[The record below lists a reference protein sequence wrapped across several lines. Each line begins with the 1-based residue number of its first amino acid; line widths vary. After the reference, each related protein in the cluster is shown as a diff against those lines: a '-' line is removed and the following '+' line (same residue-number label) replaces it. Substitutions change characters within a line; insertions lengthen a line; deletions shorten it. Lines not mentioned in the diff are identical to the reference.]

1 MRLRSVE
8 ENGNVTVITGSFFGE
23 LNLTVNNKEGEVIC
37 EFSGTALEM
46 REMQKMTQEESKE
59 PCNYGEDQEDSVEN
73 GSDVEEIEFEEEP
86 ETGEDDGPNFEPG
99 DKVELINNSQ
109 TTVYEQGDILTVI
122 KHSKIFNNNYE
133 VVGSDNRRRQII
145 SRDALKPLG
154 KKSKFFII
162 NKKGEDISSTFKEGT
177 IVKVIDEDIT
187 SSTRTVSSDDTV
199 QVFGLSDF
207 KGIAVDEKGL
217 DDGIKELFE
226 FAKEKDIRLA
236 VDNLDEVKEQKEKS
250 VNKIKL
256 QPNTLYYLKEKI
268 YDNSGDSVG
277 PGLVTFDDRFAV
289 GFIDQYGKA
298 PVAIDSHYL
307 EKDKIF
313 KVKRRDI
320 VKVVS
325 NEKTNNGV
333 VGKTGF
339 LLRSGELVKGKS
351 LIGPYVVLEEV
362 EPVSDKKAQKFF
374 EKEIA
379 KTRTRG

>member
-8 ENGNVTVITGSFFGE
+8 ENGDVTVITGSFFGE
-23 LNLTVNNKEGEVIC
+23 LNLTVTNKEGEVIN

-46 REMQKMTQEESKE
+46 REMQKMTQEESGDTYNHE
-59 PCNYGEDQEDSVEN
+59 EN
-73 GSDVEEIEFEEEP
+73 E
-86 ETGEDDGPNFEPG
+86 
-99 DKVELINNSQ
+99 
-109 TTVYEQGDILTVI
+109 
-122 KHSKIFNNNYE
+122 
-133 VVGSDNRRRQII
+133 
-145 SRDALKPLG
+145 
-154 KKSKFFII
+154 
-162 NKKGEDISSTFKEGT
+162 
-177 IVKVIDEDIT
+177 VKVGF
-187 SSTRTVSSDDTV
+187 SD
-199 QVFGLSDF
+199 
-207 KGIAVDEKGL
+207 
-217 DDGIKELFE
+217 
-226 FAKEKDIRLA
+226 AKEK
-236 VDNLDEVKEQKEKS
+236 EEYEKS
-250 VNKIKL
+250 INKIKL

-339 LLRSGELVKGKS
+339 LLRNGELVKGKS